1 MEGGERGSSPGRG
14 ASRRQQGG
22 RHTRQ
27 DPDVRLSKSLS
38 YILRHGAA
46 ELGLAMG
53 KDGFLNVADILHLP
67 RFKHYSEQNVRQV
80 VDLNSKQRFTL
91 RLHPETGIL
100 QIRANQGHTIPVE
113 ELELIPISLE
123 AGNVPDEA
131 VHGTYLRLWPSIKGV
146 GLRRM
151 SRTHIHLATGLP
163 QDGQVVSGMR
173 CDCDMAVFIGIR
185 KALND
190 GIAFYFSTNRVI
202 LTPGNHEGLLPPKY
216 FEKVLQLKPTRCCLP
231 LD

>member
-163 QDGQVVSGMR
+163 QDGQVVS
-173 CDCDMAVFIGIR
+173 
-185 KALND
+185 D